1 MPADDV
7 PSLTPNQILAL
18 VVLMSEARELNN
30 NELKELAGF
39 SLTGADNTKLE
50 SKLGLVATDRSH
62 RPFSHSLTDRGWR
75 VVRELHTME
84 PPKAS
89 KSATRT
95 LITLLGNIRRG
106 LEQLQTS
113 HSVKITEG
121 EFFRPL
127 APAGEVDAEPVD
139 AGADVDAEARVRAVY
154 AQLAGRP
161 GEWVGLADLRDQLT
175 ELSRDAVDEAL
186 RSLLRQDGVRII
198 PVANTKA
205 LEPRD
210 RAAALSIGGEDSH
223 ALSIGRP

>member
-39 SLTGADNTKLE
+39 SLTGTDNTKLE

-127 APAGEVDAEPVD
+127 AHASEGDVEPLD
-139 AGADVDAEARVRAVY
+139 ADVEARVRTAY